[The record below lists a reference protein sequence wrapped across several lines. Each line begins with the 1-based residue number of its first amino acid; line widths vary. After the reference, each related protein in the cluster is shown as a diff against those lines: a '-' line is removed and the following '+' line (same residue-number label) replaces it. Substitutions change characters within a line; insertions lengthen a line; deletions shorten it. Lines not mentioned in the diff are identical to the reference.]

1 MNPSPAKQLERAL
14 KFCGHEDEISE
25 KFETLLTPASWVDVK
40 FDVILAMMSDG
51 DGLLVPFVPSA
62 QTKDLLPSNWLTRE

>member
-1 MNPSPAKQLERAL
+1 M
-14 KFCGHEDEISE
+14 
-25 KFETLLTPASWVDVK
+25 K

-62 QTKDLLPSNWLTRE
+62 QTKDLLPSNWSTREYIGAGSPRPYFVKIKPREL